1 MKTNRLVLHTCE
13 DDVEHLRERGFGCGL
28 VDKVATGQVDVVAG
42 PDGEKNR
49 TLVDLYMWRGDRGQ
63 QGLVRETEGGQ
74 HFIQGSNA
82 KGISFDS
89 LFTKKKNNNV
99 VRALTHRSA
108 IEVNAVTFTATCPSE
123 VSRGQTHVNDLTS
136 KSLVN
141 SDKCQ

>member
-1 MKTNRLVLHTCE
+1 MINHLKQHHLLTRPSPEMKTNRLVLHTCE

-89 LFTKKKNNNV
+89 LVTLLLKKKISPKHSFKTTTLSV
-99 VRALTHRSA
+99 H
-108 IEVNAVTFTATCPSE
+108 
-123 VSRGQTHVNDLTS
+123 
-136 KSLVN
+136 
-141 SDKCQ
+141 

>member
-42 PDGEKNR
+42 PDGEKNC

-89 LFTKKKNNNV
+89 LVTLLLKKKN
-99 VRALTHRSA
+99 
-108 IEVNAVTFTATCPSE
+108 FTKTTTLS
-123 VSRGQTHVNDLTS
+123 VH
-136 KSLVN
+136 
-141 SDKCQ
+141 